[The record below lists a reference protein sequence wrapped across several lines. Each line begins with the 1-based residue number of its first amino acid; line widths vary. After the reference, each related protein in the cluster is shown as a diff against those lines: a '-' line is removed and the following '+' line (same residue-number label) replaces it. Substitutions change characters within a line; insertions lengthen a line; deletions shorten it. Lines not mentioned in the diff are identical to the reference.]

1 MTTSLVPVQ
10 APRLRWLD
18 RVIRSVRIRKVGAYL
33 GVGVSV
39 LDVGCFDGS
48 LLATYRARITDGVGI
63 DPLIDAN
70 GRWGGF
76 RFIKSPFP
84 SSDLD
89 GQRFDVITMLA
100 VLEHVPADE
109 LDRWRAA
116 CEDLLEPG
124 GRLIATVPSPRVD
137 DILHLL
143 GRLRLIQGMSVHQHH
158 GFDPRALPEILSSG
172 RLQVVAHRRFELG
185 LNHLFVFRKVDA

>member
-1 MTTSLVPVQ
+1 MTASLAPVH
-10 APRLRWLD
+10 APPLRWLD
-18 RVIRSVRIRKVGAYL
+18 RVIRSVRIRKVSAHL
-33 GVGVSV
+33 GTGVSV

-48 LLATYRARITDGVGI
+48 MLATYRARITHGVGI
-63 DPLIDAN
+63 DPLIDAT
-70 GRWGGF
+70 GEWGGF

-84 SSDLD
+84 SCDLD

-100 VLEHVPADE
+100 VLEHVPADD

-116 CEDLLEPG
+116 CEDVLEPG
-124 GRLIATVPSPRVD
+124 GRLIATVPSPLVD

-143 GRLRLIQGMSVHQHH
+143 GRLRLIDGMSVHQHH

-172 RLQVVAHRRFELG
+172 QFRVAEHRRFELG
-185 LNHLFVFRKVDA
+185 LNHLFVFRKADA